1 MLTSSRMT
9 FLSEKKIKRKEQLDL
24 EALVNGLAYG
34 KFETG
39 SIENAEK
46 RVQVDSG
53 KKTCGQNTYKYAEHS
68 SSFCT
73 FISLSSSLTAK
84 Y

>member
-9 FLSEKKIKRKEQLDL
+9 FLSEKKVKRKEQLDM

-46 RVQVDSG
+46 RVQVDWG
-53 KKTCGQNTYKYAEHS
+53 RKPVVRICTNMQNTAVV
-68 SSFCT
+68 FV
-73 FISLSSSLTAK
+73 LS
-84 Y
+84 